1 MRKRILVLALAVTFL
16 FSLPS
21 CQPSSEE
28 EVLYQEITVLG
39 VTFTEEP
46 KTVISLSPFT
56 TEMILQLGLID
67 RLTGCTNDCV
77 LPEEYKDIPSI
88 GEDDTPDFELIIS
101 FKPDLVVS
109 QRSLSKS
116 VLDQLNQSGIK
127 ALVIPAAEDLRELSS
142 YYAALACVFWGT
154 EEGISKAE
162 NSLAPLVRVCN
173 VLNQTIPKAEQKTFG
188 YFPQFGKTAATSD
201 TFAGNILSCLGKN
214 AVQGSEYS
222 YSFSQIQAANPDYLL
237 VPTPYALENLASNPS
252 WKELKAV
259 QNGNVLSIDPSLLE
273 RQCPDFAEVLLE
285 LAKTIYPQ
293 KADEIEAA
301 LEREESSSGD
311 SESEKDQDDSFSNA

>member
-1 MRKRILVLALAVTFL
+1 M
-16 FSLPS
+16 
-21 CQPSSEE
+21 
-28 EVLYQEITVLG
+28 YQEITVLG

-162 NSLAPLVRVCN
+162 NSLTPLVRVCN

-201 TFAGNILSCLGKN
+201 TFGRKYSFPALGKMPFKGVN
-214 AVQGSEYS
+214 IPIA
-222 YSFSQIQAANPDYLL
+222 FLKFKPPNPDYLL

-273 RQCPDFAEVLLE
+273 RQSPDFAEVLLE